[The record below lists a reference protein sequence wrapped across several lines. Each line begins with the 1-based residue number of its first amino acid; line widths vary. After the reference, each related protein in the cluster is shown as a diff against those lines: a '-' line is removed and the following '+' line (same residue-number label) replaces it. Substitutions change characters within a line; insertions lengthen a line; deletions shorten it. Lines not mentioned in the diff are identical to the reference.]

1 MAYKVGDEV
10 SITITGFI
18 VGVGG
23 FEGFELETDGGELID
38 VVEND
43 WTIEVLS

>member
-1 MAYKVGDEV
+1 MGYKVGDEV

-18 VGVGG
+18 TNTG
-23 FEGFELETDGGELID
+23 EDGFELETDGGEYID